1 MPLKLEGKKRIV
13 AEVTEVAIQAQAVVI
28 AEYRGMTVSEL
39 DELRV
44 LARKAGVKIR
54 VVRNTLARRA
64 VEETPYKCIQASLV
78 GPVALAFSL
87 GEPGTVARLMG
98 DFAKTHSKLI
108 VKNVALSGRLL
119 ASTDLDKVAKLPT
132 YKEAISTLMGTLQ
145 APMTQLVRTLA
156 EPHAKLVRT
165 LAAIRDSKTA

>member
-13 AEVTEVAIQAQAVVI
+13 TEVKEVAMQAQAVVI
-28 AEYRGMTVSEL
+28 AEYRGMAVSEM

-78 GPVALAFSL
+78 GPVALAFSPE
-87 GEPGTVARLMG
+87 EPRVIARLIR
-98 DFAKTHSKLI
+98 DFAKTHSKLV
-108 VKNVALSGRLL
+108 VKNVALGGRLL
-119 ASTDLDKVAKLPT
+119 VGTDLDKVAKLPT
-132 YKEAISTLMGTLQ
+132 YKEAIGTLMGTLQ
-145 APMTQLVRTLA
+145 APITQLVRTLA
-156 EPHAKLVRT
+156 EPHTKLVRT